1 MLFDIEAFER
11 IEKVLHE
18 KGKIEEFEKEN
29 DKIKGRMM
37 ITLGNIPDDLE
48 IELKSDCFVFIG
60 SFDFYDATVGIAID
74 KETKELASA
83 LWITPQVDDAE
94 QPSDDWIEFFFRILA
109 EYVINADGFGVPIC
123 CFLTDES
130 EMIIVPTV

>member
-11 IEKVLHE
+11 IEKELHE

-29 DKIKGRMM
+29 GKIKGRMM

-60 SFDFYDATVGIAID
+60 SFDFYDASVGIAID